1 MKPFIG
7 IKRIWYGP
15 SLTTAL
21 TKVADITALLAKKTT
36 DTTPVPVYTEVTNVH
51 SGTWGYSNDD
61 PDVTDYINEL
71 TGQTYYRDKISLGA
85 KTITFTLGVY
95 DFQTKAD
102 LQGGKVITETKTS
115 GDQQVKVPIGWESDA
130 KLENVNKC
138 IIAQTKTGNWI
149 VFSNASIV
157 GKSDQ
162 QDKNIGLG
170 VTAVAQESETANV
183 SAEYLFE
190 AASA

>member
-15 SLTTAL
+15 SLTEAL
-21 TKVADITALLAKKTT
+21 TKVADITTLLAKKTT
-36 DTTPVPVYTEVTNVH
+36 DSTPVPIYTEVTNVH

-61 PDVTDYINEL
+61 PEITDYVNEL
-71 TGQTYYRDKISLGA
+71 TGQTYYRDKTSLGA

-102 LQGGKVITETKTS
+102 LQGGKVIKDTE
-115 GDQQVKVPIGWESDA
+115 KVVGWESDA

-170 VTAVAQESETANV
+170 VTAVAQESETAGV
-183 SAEYLFE
+183 SAEYLFA